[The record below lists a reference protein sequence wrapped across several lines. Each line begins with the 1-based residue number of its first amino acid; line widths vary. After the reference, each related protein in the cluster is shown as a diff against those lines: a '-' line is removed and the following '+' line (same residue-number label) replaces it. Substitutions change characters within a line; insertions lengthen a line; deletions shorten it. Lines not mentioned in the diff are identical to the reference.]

1 MTPSCD
7 TCQLD
12 FRPGEEADM
21 ETWERDGIARCR
33 ACAREFAAITRMMD
47 TMPGFLPLAA
57 DDFWRALD
65 DALASPLAADIDARL
80 ALYPPRD
87 GAPPVMLISTPGLGD
102 GWVAERF
109 IPGPVQIGPGYFPGG
124 VTIHSRSRPHG

>member
-21 ETWERDGIARCR
+21 ETWERDGVARCR
-33 ACAREFAAITRMMD
+33 ACAREFAALWQWMD
-47 TMPGFLPLAA
+47 H
-57 DDFWRALD
+57 ALD
-65 DALASPLAADIDARL
+65 AALAFIGPADLGPL
-80 ALYPPRD
+80 PD
-87 GAPPVMLISTPGLGD
+87 GFHSGGIVSGGREVRV
-102 GWVAERF
+102 GEFGAECF
-109 IPGPVQIGPGYFPGG
+109 IPGPVQVGSGYFPGG

>member
-1 MTPSCD
+1 MTPTCD

-21 ETWERDGIARCR
+21 ETWEREGVARCR
-33 ACAREFAAITRMMD
+33 KCAREFAEIRRFLDASY
-47 TMPGFLPLAA
+47 LPLAP

-65 DALASPLAADIDARL
+65 DALASPLAADIDARCSF
-80 ALYPPRD
+80 YPPRA
-87 GAPPVMLISTPGLGD
+87 GNVVMITSTPGIGD
-102 GWVAERF
+102 GWFADRF